1 MGVGTKYLVL
11 ISLFLLLLV
20 PVSASEFDYNKY
32 RGTTELQNDFSSY
45 MNNLQ
50 AKIQRCW
57 NPPDFVE
64 DGDATVMFKVTR
76 WGKIVSV
83 DFVKSSNNPVFDESA
98 LEALRKAEPF
108 DKFPANT
115 SKESLTIKYNF
126 HTSIVKTDTMREC
139 MENADRYYNVNNQTA
154 LNYINK
160 AIDEVSGDAESY
172 FLYEKRC
179 KIRQALGDYKGAKE
193 DSAEAKRLKERY
205 DLKRIKT
212 CKLIAEMEQSP
223 FSYFYLAHAYEIAG
237 DYEHALE
244 AIDKAIDLTELNNQY
259 KRYRQ
264 ELEQKKG
271 VSL

>member
-1 MGVGTKYLVL
+1 MGVSAKYFVL
-11 ISLFLLLLV
+11 FSMFLLMLTI
-20 PVSASEFDYNKY
+20 PVCASEFDYNQY
-32 RGTTELQNDFSSY
+32 RGNTELQNNFSTY

-76 WGKIVSV
+76 WGKIVNV
-83 DFVKSSNNPVFDESA
+83 DFIKSSNNPVFDESA
-98 LEALRKAEPF
+98 LDALRKAEPF
-108 DKFPANT
+108 DKFPAST
-115 SKESLTIKYNF
+115 SKDSLTIKYNF

-139 MENADRYYNVNNQTA
+139 MDNADKYYNVNNETA

-179 KIRQALGDYKGAKE
+179 KIRQALGDYNGAKE
-193 DSAEAKRLKERY
+193 DLTEAKRLKERY
-205 DLKRIKT
+205 DLKRINT

-237 DYEHALE
+237 DYEHALK

-259 KRYRQ
+259 KRYKT
-264 ELEQKKG
+264 ELEQKKACN
-271 VSL
+271 